1 MEEILRIENVVKVY
15 GSAQAVNGVSLSVR
29 AGERV
34 LIQGYLGSGKST
46 LLRLIAGAEK
56 PDSGSILAPKAIGV
70 VQERN
75 GLIPEYTIL
84 ENVAL
89 PLEMAGERSA
99 RKKAAMLLERLG
111 IGYIAG
117 AKPESVSPVERRLAA
132 LARAAIGQ
140 PELFLLDE
148 LTAGF
153 VKRERE
159 RLLAGADL
167 LARDAHAAV
176 IYFSTARYD
185 EYVDTGYIMHNGQ
198 LTVDNGQ

>member
-1 MEEILRIENVVKVY
+1 MEEILKIENVVKIY
-15 GSAQAVNGVSLSVR
+15 RDKRALNGVNLTVR
-29 AGERV
+29 KGERV
-34 LIQGYLGSGKST
+34 SIQGYLGSGKTT
-46 LLRLIAGAEK
+46 LVRLIAGAEK
-56 PDSGSILAPKAIGV
+56 LDSGSILAPQNMGV
-70 VQERN
+70 VQEKN
-75 GLIPEYTIL
+75 ALIPEYTIL

-99 RKKAAMLLERLG
+99 RKKAAMLLERLW

-159 RLLAGADL
+159 RLLAGVEL
-167 LARDAHAAV
+167 LVKDAQAAV
-176 IYFSTARYD
+176 IYFSTERYD
-185 EYVDTGYIMHNGQ
+185 KYVDTGYIMHNGQ